1 MLTQD
6 TDANGAQNETLFNRL
21 ASLAWCDPAR
31 CTKFSPQAGKFDES
45 ADSEVLLRDVLSEMK
60 SEALLESVK
69 QICSFGE
76 RLSNASEEKAIAW
89 LAGQYE
95 SAGLQTRILRYP
107 ARVSLP
113 VSAKLVVDGV
123 SVSCITHPMT
133 GSADA
138 MHAKLAC
145 VTTADIEELET
156 RRSHGEKG
164 LDELFS
170 GTVVLIEGL
179 ATDAQ
184 IKRLCAFG
192 AAGIIF
198 AGGKYAHNMICSS
211 QWGSPTASHNAA
223 LHQLPVVSICA
234 EDARK
239 IRARMHAKSQVII
252 STKVDTRW
260 VQVPMVEARLEVMQA
275 EDYILV
281 TGHIDSWG
289 VGALDNASGNATAL
303 EVARILSRRKE
314 KLLHSLRFVTW
325 SGHSHG
331 RYAGSTAYCDNNFES
346 LSKHCLLHLNADC
359 LGAEGATLLTLS
371 PAMAC
376 TARLAQEA
384 LFCVTGCEDWEG
396 TRFSRSCDQSFWGAG
411 VPSVFSQVSEQPPRD
426 DPAARAFGS
435 LFGSSRSGG
444 YGIYWH
450 TDHDTPEHLDPD
462 NLVRDA
468 RVILAAA
475 VFAATDEDA
484 RLDVEAEAMD
494 LAASL
499 AFRRQQIVK
508 SASLACGP
516 FVKELALHLTAELEH
531 LICRLIDWTKGAET
545 EKNRM
550 PLLRSLVCANYHQ
563 GDYGEHP
570 DVAPLK
576 GAPNLSVLDKLEA
589 VHEEEEVLL
598 VLIEAQRNLNSL
610 KARLNALELS
620 ESRNS

>member
-1 MLTQD
+1 M
-6 TDANGAQNETLFNRL
+6 N
-21 ASLAWCDPAR
+21 
-31 CTKFSPQAGKFDES
+31 PQ
-45 ADSEVLLRDVLSEMK
+45 
-60 SEALLESVK
+60 
-69 QICSFGE
+69 
-76 RLSNASEEKAIAW
+76 
-89 LAGQYE
+89 
-95 SAGLQTRILRYP
+95 
-107 ARVSLP
+107 
-113 VSAKLVVDGV
+113 
-123 SVSCITHPMT
+123 
-133 GSADA
+133 
-138 MHAKLAC
+138 
-145 VTTADIEELET
+145 
-156 RRSHGEKG
+156 
-164 LDELFS
+164 
-170 GTVVLIEGL
+170 
-179 ATDAQ
+179 
-184 IKRLCAFG
+184 
-192 AAGIIF
+192 
-198 AGGKYAHNMICSS
+198 
-211 QWGSPTASHNAA
+211 
-223 LHQLPVVSICA
+223 
-234 EDARK
+234 
-239 IRARMHAKSQVII
+239 SQVIV
-252 STKVDTRW
+252 STRVDTRW
-260 VQVPMVEARLEVMQA
+260 VQVPMVEARLEVPQA
-275 EDYILV
+275 QDYILV

-314 KLLHSLRFVTW
+314 KLVHSLRFVTW

-384 LFCVTGCEDWEG
+384 LFCVTGCKDWEG

-411 VPSVFSQVSEQPPRD
+411 VPSVFSQVSEQPPQD

-508 SASLACGP
+508 RASLACGP

>member
-1 MLTQD
+1 MPTRD
-6 TDANGAQNETLFNRL
+6 TDANGAQKEALFNRL

-31 CTKFSPQAGKFDES
+31 CVTFSPQAGKLDES
-45 ADSEVLLRDVLSEMK
+45 SDREVLLRDALSEMK

-76 RLSNASEEKAIAW
+76 RLSNTAEEKAIAW
-89 LAGQYE
+89 LASQYE
-95 SAGLQTRILRYP
+95 TAGLQTRILRYP
-107 ARVSLP
+107 ARVSVP
-113 VSAKLVVDGV
+113 VSAHLTVDGL

-133 GSADA
+133 GSVDG
-138 MHAKLAC
+138 MQAKLAC
-145 VTTADIEELET
+145 VTTTDFEELET

-179 ATDAQ
+179 ATDAL

-223 LHQLPVVSICA
+223 PHRLPVVSICA

-239 IRARMHAKSQVII
+239 IRERMNPQSQVIV
-252 STKVDTRW
+252 STRVDTRW
-260 VQVPMVEARLEVMQA
+260 VQVPMVEARLEVPQA
-275 EDYILV
+275 QDYILV

-314 KLLHSLRFVTW
+314 KLVHSLRFVTW

-384 LFCVTGCEDWEG
+384 LFCVTGCKDWEG

-450 TDHDTPEHLDPD
+450 TDHDTPEHLDPE

-468 RVILAAA
+468 RVILAAT
-475 VFAATDEDA
+475 VFAATDENA

-508 SASLACGP
+508 SVSVSCGP
-516 FVKELALHLTAELEH
+516 YVKELALHLAADLEH
-531 LICRLIDWTKGAET
+531 LIGRLIAWTKGAEG

-550 PLLRSLVCANYHQ
+550 PILRALICANYHQ
-563 GDYGEHP
+563 GDYGEHV

-576 GAPNLSVLDKLEA
+576 GAPNLSVLDKLETLR
-589 VHEEEEVLL
+589 EEEDFFT
-598 VLIEAQRNLNSL
+598 VLIEAQRCLNSL
-610 KARLNALELS
+610 KARLNAFELS
-620 ESRNS
+620 ELRNS